1 MDTSLKA
8 LTGDND
14 DDDGISNVTDAF
26 RKIYASIDQF
36 QRRRSCICRRF
47 ILKVVYV

>member
-1 MDTSLKA
+1 MNTSLKA

-14 DDDGISNVTDAF
+14 GNGISNVTDAF

-36 QRRRSCICRRF
+36 QRRRSCIYRRF